1 MERETKV
8 EETIEEKEARPGVT
22 KRVKRKIESDRDL
35 LEPKKMEVRK
45 TEETTEREI

>member
-8 EETIEEKEARPGVT
+8 EETIEEKDKLLGG
-22 KRVKRKIESDRDL
+22 KKVKRKVETESDL

-45 TEETTEREI
+45 TEETTEREM